1 MQGVRTPF
9 LRLDNLVVGDYTFKL
24 KVTDAAGQESTAD
37 VHVFVKP
44 GLLLCHFTAL
54 CSAVLTN
61 RLGTNEYLVLKK

>member
-1 MQGVRTPF
+1 MFVILMHIIQGVRTPF

-44 GLLLCHFTAL
+44 GRQLHDLNHSYIKL
-54 CSAVLTN
+54 
-61 RLGTNEYLVLKK
+61 